1 MKFVLVT
8 AKWKDNMTVFYRKM
22 WVREDIS
29 LVKFGYQLT
38 KLIKAKFSHMFFFKT
53 MDENKYYVDELWLNQ
68 QKHAEDY
75 SKFNLI
81 DELDKYQKLIY
92 EYDSNQDYEFVI
104 EMDKNQTLEI
114 PLMTDVLL
122 FEAEGDGIFEDN
134 ITGLRNVVLDG
145 SKDPNDYIS
154 FGKYLGKNY
163 NFDCKFDY
171 SLINMALLFGRDEF
185 DDWNKIAKENID
197 DDNNINFDTN
207 HKVDA

>member
-53 MDENKYYVDELWLNQ
+53 MAENKYYVDELWHNQ

-134 ITGLRNVVLDG
+134 IQGLRDFLNGNVSEKTLYSAG
-145 SKDPNDYIS
+145 EKLS
-154 FGKYLGKNY
+154 KNY
-163 NFDCKFDY
+163 
-171 SLINMALLFGRDEF
+171 
-185 DDWNKIAKENID
+185 
-197 DDNNINFDTN
+197 
-207 HKVDA
+207 

>member
-53 MDENKYYVDELWLNQ
+53 MAENKYYVDELWLNQ

-122 FEAEGDGIFEDN
+122 FEAEWDGIFEDN
-134 ITGLRNVVLDG
+134 ILGLRDFLNENVSEKTLYSAG
-145 SKDPNDYIS
+145 EKLS
-154 FGKYLGKNY
+154 KNY
-163 NFDCKFDY
+163 SFKTIFDY
-171 SLINMALLFGRDEF
+171 DYVNLMLIYDLPYFLSWEDDGLNDDISDEN
-185 DDWNKIAKENID
+185 DI
-197 DDNNINFDTN
+197 
-207 HKVDA
+207 

>member
-1 MKFVLVT
+1 MKFILVT
-8 AKWKDNMTVFYRKM
+8 AKWKDNMIVFYRKM

-53 MDENKYYVDELWLNQ
+53 MAEDKYYVDELWLNQ

-134 ITGLRNVVLDG
+134 IQGLRDFLSGNVSEKTLYSAG
-145 SKDPNDYIS
+145 EKLS
-154 FGKYLGKNY
+154 KNY
-163 NFDCKFDY
+163 SFKTIFDY
-171 SLINMALLFGRDEF
+171 DYVNLMLIYDLPYFLSWEDDGLNDDISDEN
-185 DDWNKIAKENID
+185 DI
-197 DDNNINFDTN
+197 
-207 HKVDA
+207 